1 MTVPSEQ
8 KHCHLQRKEIIPPI
22 LNVHT
27 HSGEAL
33 SEPPQN
39 PIGDVLLYTVF
50 TTGNIYANRPLL
62 MSISV
67 RTGLLF

>member
-1 MTVPSEQ
+1 MTVPSEE

-22 LNVHT
+22 IKVHT

-33 SEPPQN
+33 SEPPRN